1 MLMLRSDAPAQRT
14 RRPTGPIALFA
25 QAFPTAH
32 PARSTTW
39 LRPVARLALI
49 CALLVP
55 APAALAAGPAVVQ
68 LGLFQR
74 EGEAWW
80 AWQSL
85 ARKSPDLAAGLEPI
99 VSAFDAG
106 RPAGGVTLRATV
118 SAGADPV
125 ALCRRMLGA
134 GYGCLVIDSGPRS
147 ESAAAQPAPPAP
159 APTQR
164 FAPLPE
170 VKPEPPPRVAPAVL
184 SETAPAAAPITVAAA
199 IVPVPATSISV
210 TASLAVAAVPPRPTA
225 TAPLPAPAAPLAAAP
240 STVAPSPGLPGAQD
254 GLITY
259 SEEDAKVMAGIER
272 RNRRQGRLGAVL
284 PDTKFDLTP
293 ALLTRQGWNLCA
305 LTFDDGPHRTVTPRI
320 LEILQAEKIRAT
332 YFPVAKVALQN
343 PQIIRDF
350 VAAGHEIG
358 NHSLTHSDLRAM
370 APAGQRHEIAEANRL
385 LREMGANPVLFRP
398 PYGRYNDSLMAEAR
412 AEKMN
417 TVLWNVDTRD
427 WKVRDPDKIV
437 QHVKTAAGTGSVL
450 LLHSTYPSTANA
462 LPRVI
467 ADMRS
472 KGCEFVTL
480 SEWIKRMHQMAEPM
494 LVNASDTRQQA
505 SN

>member
-1 MLMLRSDAPAQRT
+1 MLVCAAL
-14 RRPTGPIALFA
+14 ALFA
-25 QAFPTAH
+25 
-32 PARSTTW
+32 S
-39 LRPVARLALI
+39 
-49 CALLVP
+49 
-55 APAALAAGPAVVQ
+55 APAAAAGLQAVVQ
-68 LGLFQR
+68 LGLFQKD
-74 EGEAWW
+74 GEAWW

-85 ARKSPDLAAGLEPI
+85 TRKAPDLAAGLEPM
-99 VSAFDAG
+99 VAAFDTD

-118 SAGADPV
+118 PAGTDPI
-125 ALCRRMLGA
+125 ALCRRLLGA
-134 GYGCLVIDSGPRS
+134 GFGCLVLDTGPQV
-147 ESAAAQPAPPAP
+147 ETAAAQP
-159 APTQR
+159 
-164 FAPLPE
+164 FAPKPE
-170 VKPEPPPRVAPAVL
+170 VKPEPPPLRDQ
-184 SETAPAAAPITVAAA
+184 PAAADTPTVTTAAL
-199 IVPVPATSISV
+199 PVATASISV
-210 TASLAVAAVPPRPTA
+210 TATLAVAVPPPKAAPPAVPT
-225 TAPLPAPAAPLAAAP
+225 PA
-240 STVAPSPGLPGAQD
+240 LPGAQD

-320 LEILQAEKIRAT
+320 LDILQAEKIRAT
-332 YFPVAKVALQN
+332 YFPVAKVAQQH

-370 APAGQRHEIAEANRL
+370 APAGQRHEIAEANRI
-385 LREMGANPVLFRP
+385 LREMGATPVLFRP
-398 PYGRYNDSLMAEAR
+398 PYGRYNSSLMAEAR

-450 LLHSTYPSTANA
+450 LLHSTYASTANA

-467 ADMRS
+467 ADMRA

-505 SN
+505 AN

>member
-1 MLMLRSDAPAQRT
+1 ML
-14 RRPTGPIALFA
+14 
-25 QAFPTAH
+25 
-32 PARSTTW
+32 
-39 LRPVARLALI
+39 V
-49 CALLVP
+49 C
-55 APAALAAGPAVVQ
+55 AALALLASAPGAVAGTQAVVQ

-74 EGEAWW
+74 DGEAWW

-85 ARKSPDLAAGLEPI
+85 TRKAPDLAAGLEPV
-99 VSAFDAG
+99 VSVFDTDK
-106 RPAGGVTLRATV
+106 PAGGVTLRATV
-118 SAGADPV
+118 PAGTDPI

-134 GYGCLVIDSGPRS
+134 GFGCLVLDTGPQA
-147 ESAAAQPAPPAP
+147 ETAAQP
-159 APTQR
+159 
-164 FAPLPE
+164 FAPKPE
-170 VKPEPPPRVAPAVL
+170 VKPEPPPLRDEPAVANAPVIT
-184 SETAPAAAPITVAAA
+184 TAALPVATA
-199 IVPVPATSISV
+199 SISV
-210 TASLAVAAVPPRPTA
+210 TAALAVAVPPPKA
-225 TAPLPAPAAPLAAAP
+225 APPAPGQP
-240 STVAPSPGLPGAQD
+240 VLPGAQD

-320 LEILQAEKIRAT
+320 LEILQAERIRAT
-332 YFPVAKVALQN
+332 YFPVAKVAQHH

-370 APAGQRHEIAEANRL
+370 APAGQRHEIAEANRI
-385 LREMGANPVLFRP
+385 LREMGADPVLFRP
-398 PYGRYNDSLMAEAR
+398 PYGRYNNSLMAEAR

-450 LLHSTYPSTANA
+450 LLHSTYASTANA

-467 ADMRS
+467 ADMRA